1 MCRQKDE
8 GDVGGGGGWG
18 AGKRGR
24 TDARAGLGL
33 TGAWLIPGASRWSP
47 AGWPR
52 VMRARDKHPVG
63 ANFLEQGVQ
72 VGKWRWERFWV
83 FPLRSTVFCQPIFL
97 TRDRHSNC
105 AIRVGSRA
113 TYGSH
118 MANDDQSDI

>member
-33 TGAWLIPGASRWSP
+33 TGAWLIP

-52 VMRARDKHPVG
+52 VAGARDKHPVG
-63 ANFLEQGVQ
+63 ANFLEQGVTQ
-72 VGKWRWERFWV
+72 GVK
-83 FPLRSTVFCQPIFL
+83 
-97 TRDRHSNC
+97 
-105 AIRVGSRA
+105 VGSCAPERIPQCSIKA
-113 TYGSH
+113 LK
-118 MANDDQSDI
+118 